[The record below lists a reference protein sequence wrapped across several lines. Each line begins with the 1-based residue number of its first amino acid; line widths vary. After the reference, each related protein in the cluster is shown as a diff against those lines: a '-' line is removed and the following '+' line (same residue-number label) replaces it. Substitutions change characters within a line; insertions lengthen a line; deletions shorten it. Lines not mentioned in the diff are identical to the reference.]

1 MMSNVKKKDMP
12 LISISLVAILF
23 IAAALSLFPQ
33 QSADAANAI
42 YTFVTRTLGSA
53 VQVLVLLAMGLV
65 IYLATSKYGNIR
77 LGEGKPE
84 YSTIS
89 WLFMFICAGLGS
101 STLYWGVAEWAYYY
115 QTPGLNI
122 APRSQQ
128 ALEFSVPYS
137 FFHWGI
143 SAWATYTLASLIMA
157 YHFHVRKNKGLSL
170 SGIIAAITGVR
181 PQGPW
186 GKLVDLMFLIAT
198 VGALTISL
206 VVTAATFTRGLS
218 ALTGLPDNFTVQ
230 AFVILLSG
238 GIFCLS
244 SWIGINNGL
253 QRLSKMVGW
262 GAFLLPL
269 LVLIVGP
276 TEFITNSIINAIGLT
291 TQNFLQMSLF
301 TDPLGDGSFTRNWTV
316 FYWLWWISYTPG
328 VAMFVTRVSRG
339 RKIKEVIW
347 GLILG
352 STVGCWFFFGVMES
366 YAIHQFINGVINV
379 PQVLETLGGETAVQQ
394 VLMSL
399 PAGKLFLAAYLG
411 VMIIFLASHMD
422 AVAYTMA
429 ATSTHN
435 LQEGDDPDRG
445 LRLFWCVVITL
456 IPLSILF
463 TGASLETMKTTVVLT
478 ALPFLVILLVK
489 VGGFI
494 RWLKQDYADIPAHQV
509 EHYLPQTPVEA
520 LEKTPV
526 LPAGTVFKGD
536 N

>member
-1 MMSNVKKKDMP
+1 
-12 LISISLVAILF
+12 
-23 IAAALSLFPQ
+23 
-33 QSADAANAI
+33 
-42 YTFVTRTLGSA
+42 
-53 VQVLVLLAMGLV
+53 
-65 IYLATSKYGNIR
+65 
-77 LGEGKPE
+77 
-84 YSTIS
+84 
-89 WLFMFICAGLGS
+89 
-101 STLYWGVAEWAYYY
+101 
-115 QTPGLNI
+115 
-122 APRSQQ
+122 
-128 ALEFSVPYS
+128 
-137 FFHWGI
+137 
-143 SAWATYTLASLIMA
+143 
-157 YHFHVRKNKGLSL
+157 
-170 SGIIAAITGVR
+170 
-181 PQGPW
+181 
-186 GKLVDLMFLIAT
+186 
-198 VGALTISL
+198 
-206 VVTAATFTRGLS
+206 
-218 ALTGLPDNFTVQ
+218 
-230 AFVILLSG
+230 
-238 GIFCLS
+238 
-244 SWIGINNGL
+244 
-253 QRLSKMVGW
+253 MVGW

-316 FYWLWWISYTPG
+316 FYWLWWISYTHG

-399 PAGKLFLAAYLG
+399 PAGKLFLAAYTG

-429 ATSTHN
+429 ATSTRN
-435 LQEGDDPDRG
+435 LREGDDPDRG

-520 LEKTPV
+520 TEKTPV
-526 LPAGTVFKGD
+526 LLREPYSKATTERHHPNDKGIPMSNLSPDFVLPENFCANPQEAWTIPARFYTDQNAFEHEKRTSSPKAGFASLTAA
-536 N
+536 NWRMPMIM

>member
-1 MMSNVKKKDMP
+1 M
-12 LISISLVAILF
+12 
-23 IAAALSLFPQ
+23 
-33 QSADAANAI
+33 
-42 YTFVTRTLGSA
+42 
-53 VQVLVLLAMGLV
+53 
-65 IYLATSKYGNIR
+65 
-77 LGEGKPE
+77 
-84 YSTIS
+84 
-89 WLFMFICAGLGS
+89 
-101 STLYWGVAEWAYYY
+101 
-115 QTPGLNI
+115 
-122 APRSQQ
+122 
-128 ALEFSVPYS
+128 
-137 FFHWGI
+137 
-143 SAWATYTLASLIMA
+143 
-157 YHFHVRKNKGLSL
+157 
-170 SGIIAAITGVR
+170 
-181 PQGPW
+181 
-186 GKLVDLMFLIAT
+186 
-198 VGALTISL
+198 
-206 VVTAATFTRGLS
+206 
-218 ALTGLPDNFTVQ
+218 
-230 AFVILLSG
+230 ILLSG

-429 ATSTHN
+429 ATSTRN
-435 LQEGDDPDRG
+435 LKEGDDPDRA
-445 LRLFWCVVITL
+445 LRLFLVRGDHPDSTVYL
-456 IPLSILF
+456 IYWRVAGNHENHCGTYSPALPRYF
-463 TGASLETMKTTVVLT
+463 TGES
-478 ALPFLVILLVK
+478 
-489 VGGFI
+489 
-494 RWLKQDYADIPAHQV
+494 RWLYSLA
-509 EHYLPQTPVEA
+509 EA
-520 LEKTPV
+520 GLRRYPG
-526 LPAGTVFKGD
+526 PSS
-536 N
+536 

>member
-1 MMSNVKKKDMP
+1 M
-12 LISISLVAILF
+12 
-23 IAAALSLFPQ
+23 
-33 QSADAANAI
+33 
-42 YTFVTRTLGSA
+42 
-53 VQVLVLLAMGLV
+53 
-65 IYLATSKYGNIR
+65 
-77 LGEGKPE
+77 
-84 YSTIS
+84 
-89 WLFMFICAGLGS
+89 
-101 STLYWGVAEWAYYY
+101 
-115 QTPGLNI
+115 
-122 APRSQQ
+122 
-128 ALEFSVPYS
+128 
-137 FFHWGI
+137 
-143 SAWATYTLASLIMA
+143 
-157 YHFHVRKNKGLSL
+157 RKNKGLSL

-244 SWIGINNGL
+244 SLIGINNGL

-429 ATSTHN
+429 ATSTRN
-435 LQEGDDPDRG
+435 LQEGKGCEHDGGFHRFQRSTGKQDGKRDQSDHHAPEKTQPTVRIVTF
-445 LRLFWCVVITL
+445 LEITRTLQLFLTLVAVISLVVGGIGVMNIMLVSVTERTREIGIRMAVGARASDVLQQFLIEAVLVCLVGGALGITL
-456 IPLSILF
+456 SLLIAFTLQLFLPGWEIGFSPLALLLAFLCSTVTGILF
-463 TGASLETMKTTVVLT
+463 G
-478 ALPFLVILLVK
+478 
-489 VGGFI
+489 
-494 RWLKQDYADIPAHQV
+494 W
-509 EHYLPQTPVEA
+509 
-520 LEKTPV
+520 
-526 LPAGTVFKGD
+526 LPARNAARLDPVD
-536 N
+536 ALARE

>member
-1 MMSNVKKKDMP
+1 
-12 LISISLVAILF
+12 
-23 IAAALSLFPQ
+23 
-33 QSADAANAI
+33 
-42 YTFVTRTLGSA
+42 
-53 VQVLVLLAMGLV
+53 
-65 IYLATSKYGNIR
+65 
-77 LGEGKPE
+77 
-84 YSTIS
+84 
-89 WLFMFICAGLGS
+89 
-101 STLYWGVAEWAYYY
+101 
-115 QTPGLNI
+115 
-122 APRSQQ
+122 
-128 ALEFSVPYS
+128 
-137 FFHWGI
+137 
-143 SAWATYTLASLIMA
+143 
-157 YHFHVRKNKGLSL
+157 LSL

-429 ATSTHN
+429 ATSTRN

-526 LPAGTVFKGD
+526 LPSGTVFKGD